1 MIGKT
6 VKKDLEVLKGKKCGL
21 NSELVMTEFHYDI

>member
-6 VKKDLEVLKGKKCGL
+6 VKKDLEVLKGK
-21 NSELVMTEFHYDI
+21 SVV